1 MINMITEKLL
11 KHLNTFRE
19 LNFNDELNLIN
30 IFQDLST
37 NFPKCL
43 PLDSDEIKAEI
54 KQQLSNLGLN
64 PTNLLLS
71 DTTYLRTSLSS
82 DDYKW
87 NKYHSGFR
95 INDNAFWF
103 TNVIFNKQML
113 KLIVLNDYQK
123 DSFAKVEKIAKGH
136 SNKADLA
143 RKNLALLNNDTNNDS
158 KNYHF
163 LIPLTDVNA
172 DRLLNLLILYCLS
185 LKQQKVLDQNILSYA
200 AKLIYVQQSSISDK
214 INVENAKKIKAD
226 FGHETNDFLH
236 EFKIPRIQS
245 SDYEQDVTVNG
256 LIKYMYDLLHDLPV
270 DPAIFN
276 LITNGNSDTN
286 TINIIV
292 NQARQLSLKNVLSS
306 VSSTEMTK
314 IKQKLSNTVAKKVS
328 HVWKINHQA
337 DNHQYNDN
345 AKHMMVIH
353 GTQNLSVLNILGEGL
368 KDSTSL
374 RKQGSKHYVYT
385 GSGLGNGIYFARLDQ
400 ADKSYNYTESECN
413 RVHSYMFIADVAY
426 NKVYKTKSYGN
437 LNTDCDL
444 VWGQAVGSY
453 DRDEIVAKHP
463 EQVQIKYL
471 LQLN

>member
-11 KHLNTFRE
+11 THLSNFYE

-37 NFPKCL
+37 HFPKCL
-43 PLDSDEIKAEI
+43 PLDPDEIKAEI
-54 KQQLSNLGLN
+54 KQQLSDLGLN

-71 DTTYLRTSLSS
+71 DTKYLHASLSQ
-82 DDYKW
+82 DNYKW
-87 NKYHSGFR
+87 NKYHSGFK
-95 INDNAFWF
+95 INDNTFWF
-103 TNVIFNKQML
+103 SNVIFNKHML
-113 KLIVLNDYQK
+113 KLIISNDVQPN
-123 DSFAKVEKIAKGH
+123 SFTELQELAKGR
-136 SNKADLA
+136 SSKANLA
-143 RKNLALLNNDTNNDS
+143 RKNLALLNNDTYIDS
-158 KNYHF
+158 KKYHF
-163 LIPLTDVNA
+163 LIPLADMNA

-185 LKQQKVLDQNILSYA
+185 LKQQKVLDEKILSYA

-226 FGHETNDFLH
+226 FGHETNDFLR
-236 EFKIPRIQS
+236 EFKIPRMQA
-245 SDYEQDVTVNG
+245 SDYDQDVAITD

-276 LITNGNSDTN
+276 LITNGNFDIN
-286 TINIIV
+286 TVNIII
-292 NQARQLSLKNVLSS
+292 NQARQLKLKDVLSP
-306 VSSTEMTK
+306 VSIAETTK
-314 IKQKLSNTVAKKVS
+314 IKQKLSPTVAKKVS
-328 HVWKINHQA
+328 HIWKINHQT
-337 DNHQYNDN
+337 DNNKYQKKT
-345 AKHMMVIH
+345 KHLTVIH

-400 ADKSYNYTESECN
+400 ADKSYNYTESEKN
-413 RVHSYMFIADVAY
+413 KVHSYMFIADVAY
-426 NKVYKTKSYGN
+426 HKIYKTKSYGN
-437 LNTDCDL
+437 INTDYDL